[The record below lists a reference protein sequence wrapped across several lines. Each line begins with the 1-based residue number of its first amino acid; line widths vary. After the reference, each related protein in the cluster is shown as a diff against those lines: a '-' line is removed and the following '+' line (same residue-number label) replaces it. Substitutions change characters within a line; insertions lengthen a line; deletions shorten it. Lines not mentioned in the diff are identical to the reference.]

1 VTLISVGVDHEHASL
16 EFLER
21 TTVLEREWSKV
32 LRSLVSHRN
41 IHEAVFVST
50 CLRTEVVAVVD
61 RFHGAIEEI
70 TTTLCEATGMVASDF
85 EDHLTVHFDRGV
97 ATHLF
102 SVAAGLKSVV
112 PGEFEILGQL
122 RRALDLASDEQTAG
136 AELTE
141 LFRRAITTGRRVRA
155 ETGIA
160 RGTTSF
166 AQAAVSMAL
175 EELGDQLDGAD
186 VVVVGAGQ
194 LATGIVKSLL
204 SGPRQLTR
212 LTLSNRTITKAEELR
227 DTLQDDRLTIAPLEE
242 LVDYTSSARLIF
254 VAVEVATPLIAR
266 AQFEHCTQPLLIV
279 DLGLPRAVDGDVAG
293 LANVRKVDISDLRT
307 RVELALDDRH
317 GAVEVARQI
326 VLDDVEKFLDDQRER
341 GAAAIVSE
349 LREYFDEVVASEM
362 KRRERELADLS
373 EEQREVVR
381 SLLRS
386 VVAKIAHRP
395 TVALKD
401 AAGMDQGIRLTEATR
416 NLFDL

>member
-1 VTLISVGVDHEHASL
+1 L

-50 CLRTEVVAVVD
+50 CLRTEVIAVVD

-70 TTTLCEATGMVASDF
+70 TATLCEATGLVASDF

-141 LFRRAITTGRRVRA
+141 LFRRAITTGRRVRT

-175 EELGDQLDGAD
+175 EDIGDQFDGAD

-204 SGPRQLTR
+204 ASSRRLAR
-212 LTLSNRTITKAEELR
+212 LTLSNRTITKAEQLR
-227 DTLQDDRLTIAPLEE
+227 DGVHDDRLTVVPLEDLAE
-242 LVDYTSSARLIF
+242 FAASARLIF
-254 VAVEVATPLIAR
+254 VAVEVAAPLISR
-266 AQFEHCTQPLLIV
+266 AHLKGSTQPLLIV
-279 DLGLPRAVDGDVAG
+279 DLGLPRAVDGDVMD

-317 GAVEVARQI
+317 GAVEAARQI

-349 LREYFDEVVASEM
+349 LREYFDDVVASEM
-362 KRRERELADLS
+362 KRREHELADMS
-373 EEQREVVR
+373 DEQREIVR

>member
-1 VTLISVGVDHEHASL
+1 MTLISVGVDHEHASL

-21 TTVLEREWSKV
+21 TTVLEEEWTKV
-32 LRSLVSHRN
+32 LRSLVIHRN
-41 IHEAVFVST
+41 IHEAVFLST

-70 TTTLCEATGMVASDF
+70 TATLAEATGLAASEFADR
-85 EDHLTVHFDRGV
+85 LTVHFDRGV

-122 RRALDLASDEQTAG
+122 RRSLELAHEEQTAG

-141 LFRRAITTGRRVRA
+141 LFRRAITTGRRVRN
-155 ETGIA
+155 ETAIA

-166 AQAAVSMAL
+166 AQAAVSMAVQ
-175 EELGDQLDGAD
+175 ELGDQMDGAD

-194 LATGIVKSLL
+194 LATGVVKSLL
-204 SGPRQLTR
+204 VARPRLAT
-212 LTLSNRTITKAEELR
+212 LTLSNRTIARAEALR
-227 DTLQDDRLTIAPLEE
+227 DTAGDARVVVAPLDE
-242 LVDYTSSARLIF
+242 LTENLASARLVI
-254 VAVEVATPLIAR
+254 VAVEVASPIISLSHLESCSKPI
-266 AQFEHCTQPLLIV
+266 FIV
-279 DLGLPRAVDGDVAG
+279 DLGLPRAVESEVGQ

-307 RVELALDDRH
+307 RVELALDGRH
-317 GAVEVARQI
+317 EAADEASQI
-326 VLDDVEKFLDDQRER
+326 VLEDVEKFMDDQRER

-362 KRRERELADLS
+362 KRREAELADMS
-373 EEQREVVR
+373 DEQREVVR

>member
-16 EFLER
+16 DFLER

-32 LRSLVSHRN
+32 LRSLLSHRN

-70 TTTLCEATGMVASDF
+70 TATLCEATGLVASDF

-141 LFRRAITTGRRVRA
+141 LFRRAIATGRRVRT

-175 EELGDQLDGAD
+175 EDMGEQFNGAD

-204 SGPRQLTR
+204 ASPRQFAR
-212 LTLSNRTITKAEELR
+212 LTLSNRTITRAQQLR
-227 DTLQDDRLTIAPLEE
+227 DALHDDRLNVAPLAE
-242 LVDYTSSARLIF
+242 LAEHTASARLIF
-254 VAVEVATPLIAR
+254 VAVEVATPLITSTHLKNR
-266 AQFEHCTQPLLIV
+266 TQPLLIV
-279 DLGLPRAVDGDVAG
+279 DLGLPRAVDGDVMDVAH
-293 LANVRKVDISDLRT
+293 VRKVDISDLRT

-317 GAVEVARQI
+317 GAVDEARQI
-326 VLDDVEKFLDDQRER
+326 VLDDVDKFLDDQRER

-362 KRRERELADLS
+362 KRREHELADMS
-373 EEQREVVR
+373 DEQRDVVR

>member
-70 TTTLCEATGMVASDF
+70 TTTLCEATGLVASDF

>member
-1 VTLISVGVDHEHASL
+1 V
-16 EFLER
+16 R
-21 TTVLEREWSKV
+21 T
-32 LRSLVSHRN
+32 
-41 IHEAVFVST
+41 
-50 CLRTEVVAVVD
+50 
-61 RFHGAIEEI
+61 
-70 TTTLCEATGMVASDF
+70 
-85 EDHLTVHFDRGV
+85 
-97 ATHLF
+97 
-102 SVAAGLKSVV
+102 
-112 PGEFEILGQL
+112 
-122 RRALDLASDEQTAG
+122 
-136 AELTE
+136 
-141 LFRRAITTGRRVRA
+141 

-175 EELGDQLDGAD
+175 EDMGEQFNGAD

-204 SGPRQLTR
+204 ASPRQFAR
-212 LTLSNRTITKAEELR
+212 LTLSNRTITRAQQLR
-227 DTLQDDRLTIAPLEE
+227 DALHDDRLNVAPLAE
-242 LVDYTSSARLIF
+242 LAEHTASARLIF
-254 VAVEVATPLIAR
+254 VAVEVATPLITSTHLKNR
-266 AQFEHCTQPLLIV
+266 TQPLLIV
-279 DLGLPRAVDGDVAG
+279 DLGLPRAVDGDVMDVAH
-293 LANVRKVDISDLRT
+293 VRKVDISDLRT

-317 GAVEVARQI
+317 GAVDEARQI

-362 KRRERELADLS
+362 KRREHELADMS
-373 EEQREVVR
+373 DEQRDVVR

>member
-1 VTLISVGVDHEHASL
+1 MTLISVGVDHEHASL
-16 EFLER
+16 AFLER
-21 TTVLEREWSKV
+21 TTVLERDWSKV

-70 TTTLCEATGMVASDF
+70 TTTLCEMTGLVASDF

-175 EELGDQLDGAD
+175 EELGDQLNGAD

-204 SGPRQLTR
+204 ASPRQIAR
-212 LTLSNRTITKAEELR
+212 LTLSNRTITKAQHLR
-227 DTLQDDRLTIAPLEE
+227 DSVHDDRLTIAPLEE
-242 LVDYTSSARLIF
+242 FIDYTASARLIF
-254 VAVEVATPLIAR
+254 VAVEVATPLVTR
-266 AQFEHCTQPLLIV
+266 DQLEHCSQPLLVV
-279 DLGLPRAVDGDVAG
+279 DLGLPRAVDGDVVG
-293 LANVRKVDISDLRT
+293 LANVRKVDIGDLRS

-317 GAVEVARQI
+317 GAVEEARQI

-362 KRRERELADLS
+362 KRREHDLVDLS
-373 EEQREVVR
+373 DEQRDVVR

>member
-1 VTLISVGVDHEHASL
+1 MTLISVGVDHEHASL

-21 TTVLEREWSKV
+21 TTVLEQEWSKV

-41 IHEAVFVST
+41 IHEVVFLST

-61 RFHGAIEEI
+61 RFHGAIDEI
-70 TTTLCEATGMVASDF
+70 TATLAESTGLAASEFDNR
-85 EDHLTVHFDRGV
+85 LTVHFDRGV
-97 ATHLF
+97 VTHLF

-122 RRALDLASDEQTAG
+122 RRALELANEEQTAG

-141 LFRRAITTGRRVRA
+141 LFRRAITTGRRVRS
-155 ETGIA
+155 ETAIA

-166 AQAAVSMAL
+166 AQAAVSMVV
-175 EELGDQLDGAD
+175 EELGDQLDGAN

-194 LATGIVKSLL
+194 LATGVVKSLL
-204 SGPRQLTR
+204 VAPRRLSA
-212 LTLSNRTITKAEELR
+212 LTLSNRTIERAQALR
-227 DTLQDDRLTIAPLEE
+227 DAASDGRVVVVGLDELAENLT
-242 LVDYTSSARLIF
+242 SARLVF
-254 VAVEVATPLIAR
+254 VAVEVASPIISRVQLETCL
-266 AQFEHCTQPLLIV
+266 QPILIV
-279 DLGLPRAVDGDVAG
+279 DLGLPRAVESDVSG
-293 LANVRKVDISDLRT
+293 LANVRKVDIGDLRT
-307 RVELALDDRH
+307 RVELALGARH
-317 GAVEVARQI
+317 EAVDEARQI
-326 VLDDVEKFLDDQRER
+326 VLDDVEKFMDDQRER

-362 KRRERELADLS
+362 KRREVELADMS
-373 EEQREVVR
+373 DEQREVVR

>member
-1 VTLISVGVDHEHASL
+1 VDHEHNSL
-16 EFLER
+16 DFLER
-21 TTVLEREWSKV
+21 STVLEDEWSKV
-32 LRSLVSHRN
+32 LRSLISHRN
-41 IHEAVFVST
+41 IHEVVFLST

-70 TTTLCEATGMVASDF
+70 TATLAQVTGLDVREF
-85 EDHLTVHFDRGV
+85 EDRLTIHFDSGV

-102 SVAAGLKSVV
+102 SVAAGLKSVI

-122 RRALDLASDEQTAG
+122 RRALELASDEQTAG
-136 AELTE
+136 SDLTE
-141 LFRRAITTGRRVRA
+141 LFRRAISSGRRVRS
-155 ETGIA
+155 ETSIA

-175 EELGDQLDGAD
+175 EELGDEIDQAE

-194 LATGIVKSLL
+194 LATGVVKSLL
-204 SGPRQLTR
+204 DTSQR
-212 LTLSNRTITKAEELR
+212 LG
-227 DTLQDDRLTIAPLEE
+227 RLTI
-242 LVDYTSSARLIF
+242 VNRTTSKAHLLRDEVGDERVEIGSFDKISSDLGSARLVF
-254 VAVEVATPLIAR
+254 VAVEVATPVLAR
-266 AQFEHCTQPLLIV
+266 THFDANTAPILVV
-279 DLGLPRAVDGDVAG
+279 DLGLPRAVASDVEA
-293 LANVRKVDISDLRT
+293 LAHVRRVDISDLQL
-307 RVELALDDRH
+307 RVERALEGRN
-317 GAVEVARQI
+317 GALEEARQI
-326 VLDDVEKFLDDQRER
+326 VYDDVEKFMEDQRER

-349 LREYFDEVVASEM
+349 LRDYFDEIVAGEM
-362 KRRERELADLS
+362 KRRDHELSVLND
-373 EEQREVVR
+373 EQRELVR

>member
-317 GAVEVARQI
+317 GAVEAARQI

>member
-1 VTLISVGVDHEHASL
+1 
-16 EFLER
+16 
-21 TTVLEREWSKV
+21 
-32 LRSLVSHRN
+32 
-41 IHEAVFVST
+41 
-50 CLRTEVVAVVD
+50 LRTEVVAVVD

-70 TTTLCEATGMVASDF
+70 TTTLCEMTGLVASDF

-175 EELGDQLDGAD
+175 EELGDQLNGAD

-204 SGPRQLTR
+204 ASPRQIAR
-212 LTLSNRTITKAEELR
+212 LTLSNRTITKAQHLR
-227 DTLQDDRLTIAPLEE
+227 DSVHDDRLTIAPLEE
-242 LVDYTSSARLIF
+242 FIDYTASARLIF
-254 VAVEVATPLIAR
+254 VAVEVATPLVTR
-266 AQFEHCTQPLLIV
+266 DQLEHCSQPLLVV
-279 DLGLPRAVDGDVAG
+279 DLGLPRAVDGDVVG
-293 LANVRKVDISDLRT
+293 LANVRKVDIGDLRS

-317 GAVEVARQI
+317 GAVEEARQI

-362 KRRERELADLS
+362 KRREHDLVDLS
-373 EEQREVVR
+373 DEQRDVVR

>member
-1 VTLISVGVDHEHASL
+1 MTLISVGVDHEHATL

-21 TTVLEREWSKV
+21 ATVLEDGWSKV
-32 LRSLVSHRN
+32 LRALVSHRN

-70 TTTLCEATGMVASDF
+70 TATLAEATGLAADEF
-85 EDHLTVHFDRGV
+85 DDRLTVHFDRGV

-122 RRALDLASDEQTAG
+122 RRALALAHDERTAG
-136 AELTE
+136 AELSE
-141 LFRRAITTGRRVRA
+141 LFQRAIATGRRVRA

-166 AQAAVSMAL
+166 AQAAVTMAV
-175 EELGDQLDGAD
+175 EELGDALTGAT

-194 LATGIVKSLL
+194 LATGVAKCLL
-204 SGPRQLTR
+204 AAPPRVDRVVLV
-212 LTLSNRTITKAEELR
+212 NRTVSRARALVEELG
-227 DTLQDDRLTIAPLEE
+227 DGRLAAAPLEE
-242 LVDYTSSARLIF
+242 LGAQVVGARLVV
-254 VAVEVATPLIAR
+254 VAVEAAAPVLGAR
-266 AQFEHCTQPLLIV
+266 DLARRALPILVV
-279 DLGLPRAVDGDVAG
+279 DLGLPRAVSSDVAT
-293 LANVRKVDISDLRT
+293 LIDVRRVDIGDLRA
-307 RVELALDDRH
+307 R
-317 GAVEVARQI
+317 VEVALGGRHEA
-326 VLDDVEKFLDDQRER
+326 LDQARALVAEEVEKFTDDQRAR

-349 LREYFDEVVASEM
+349 LREYFDEVVESEM
-362 KRRERELADLS
+362 KRRENELADLS
-373 EEQREVVR
+373 DEQRDAVR
-381 SLLRS
+381 GLLRS
-386 VVAKIAHRP
+386 IVAKIAHRP

>member
-1 VTLISVGVDHEHASL
+1 L

-70 TTTLCEATGMVASDF
+70 TATLCEATGLVASDF

-141 LFRRAITTGRRVRA
+141 LFRRAIATGRRVRT

-175 EELGDQLDGAD
+175 EDMGEQFNGAD

-204 SGPRQLTR
+204 ASPRQFAR
-212 LTLSNRTITKAEELR
+212 LTLSNRTITRAQQLR
-227 DTLQDDRLTIAPLEE
+227 DALHDDRLNVAPLAE
-242 LVDYTSSARLIF
+242 LAEHTASARLIF
-254 VAVEVATPLIAR
+254 VAVEVATPLITSTHLKNR
-266 AQFEHCTQPLLIV
+266 TQPLLIV
-279 DLGLPRAVDGDVAG
+279 DLGLPRAVDGDVMDVAH
-293 LANVRKVDISDLRT
+293 VRKVDISDLRT

-317 GAVEVARQI
+317 GAVDEARQI

-349 LREYFDEVVASEM
+349 LRVYFDEVVASEM
-362 KRRERELADLS
+362 KRREHELADMS
-373 EEQREVVR
+373 DEQRDVVR

>member
-16 EFLER
+16 DFLER

-70 TTTLCEATGMVASDF
+70 TATLCEATGLVASDF

-141 LFRRAITTGRRVRA
+141 LFRRAIATGRRVRT

-175 EELGDQLDGAD
+175 EDMGEQFNGAD

-204 SGPRQLTR
+204 ASPRQFAR
-212 LTLSNRTITKAEELR
+212 LTLSNRTITRAQQLR
-227 DTLQDDRLTIAPLEE
+227 DALHDDRLNVAPLAE
-242 LVDYTSSARLIF
+242 LAEHTASARLIF
-254 VAVEVATPLIAR
+254 VAVEVATPLITSTHLKNR
-266 AQFEHCTQPLLIV
+266 TQPLLIV
-279 DLGLPRAVDGDVAG
+279 DLGLPRAVDGDVMDVAH
-293 LANVRKVDISDLRT
+293 VRKVDISDLRT

-317 GAVEVARQI
+317 GAVDEARQI

-362 KRRERELADLS
+362 KRREHELADMS
-373 EEQREVVR
+373 DEQRDVVR

>member
-21 TTVLEREWSKV
+21 ATVLEEEWSKV

-61 RFHGAIEEI
+61 RFHGAIDEI
-70 TTTLCEATGMVASDF
+70 TKTLCDATGLAADDF
-85 EDHLTVHFDRGV
+85 ENRLTVHFDRGV

-122 RRALDLASDEQTAG
+122 RRALELANDERTAG

-141 LFRRAITTGRRVRA
+141 LFRRAIATGRRVRS
-155 ETGIA
+155 ETAIA

-175 EELGDQLDGAD
+175 EELGGDLEHVN

-194 LATGIVKSLL
+194 LASGVVKSLL
-204 SGPRQLTR
+204 AAPQRLAA
-212 LTLSNRTITKAEELR
+212 LTLCNRTISRAEELR
-227 DTLQDDRLTIAPLEE
+227 DAANDGRVVVSPFEE
-242 LVDYTSSARLIF
+242 LSQHLRSAGLVF
-254 VAVEVATPLIAR
+254 VAVEVSTPVISR
-266 AQFEHCTQPLLIV
+266 EQMGKSSRPVLIV
-279 DLGLPRAVDGDVAG
+279 DLGLPRAVESEVSA
-293 LANVRKVDISDLRT
+293 LANVRKVDISNLQS
-307 RVELALDDRH
+307 RVELALDGRH
-317 GAVEVARQI
+317 EAVDEARAI
-326 VLDDVEKFLDDQRER
+326 VLADVGKFMDDQRER

-362 KRRERELADLS
+362 KRREHELADLS
-373 EEQREVVR
+373 DDQREVVR

-416 NLFDL
+416 TLFDL